1 MIAPARRAAFAALV
15 EIARGRADLDDALG
29 RTRQTLSDVRDVA
42 LLRELVTGTL
52 RWQSRLDWRL
62 APLSR
67 VAIAKLDV
75 EVLVT
80 LRMAAY
86 QLEHLDRV
94 PASAVVH
101 DAVAL
106 VRAAKKSSAAGLVNA
121 VLRALTRAAR
131 AEPPAAPAGASHA
144 EVAAALAVST
154 AHPAWLIERWLAR
167 EPRQVVE
174 AWLAFDNDP
183 PPTTL
188 RVNPLTGASRDE
200 VAARLSADGIVTTP
214 AAAAP
219 LGLVVR
225 EGLVVAHPALAE
237 GRCGIQD
244 EGSQL
249 AALVA
254 PVRPGARVLDVCAA
268 PGGKTLAYAW
278 AAGPEGQVVACD
290 VRERRL
296 EVLRETLRRG
306 HAPRAEVV
314 AIDDTAP
321 LPFAP
326 VFDVVA
332 VDAPCSGLGT
342 LRRDPDIKWRRT
354 ADDLRRFQAR
364 QVDLLTR
371 AAAVVAPGGA
381 LVYTTCSTEPEENLD
396 VVTQVLA
403 VSPDF
408 TLRRADAG
416 PAGRVLTPFVDADGC
431 LRTHPVRHGL
441 EGYFGAVLVRRADG
455 PAPAPVV
462 Q

>member
-1 MIAPARRAAFAALV
+1 MIAPARRAAFSALV
-15 EIARGRADLDDALG
+15 EIARGRADLDEALD
-29 RTRQTLSDVRDVA
+29 RARQTLGDARDVG

-62 APLSR
+62 APFSR
-67 VAIAKLDV
+67 VAMPKLDV
-75 EVLVT
+75 EVLVA

-86 QLEHLDRV
+86 QLDHLDRV
-94 PASAVVH
+94 PASAIVH

-121 VLRALTRAAR
+121 VLRALTRAGR
-131 AEPPAAPAGASHA
+131 TEPPVAPPSAPPA

-154 AHPAWLIERWLAR
+154 AHPAWLVERWLAR
-167 EPRQVVE
+167 EPRDVVE
-174 AWLAFDNDP
+174 AWLHFDNEP

-188 RVNPLTGASRDE
+188 RVNPLSGATRDG
-200 VAARLSADGIVTTP
+200 VAARLAADGIVTTP
-214 AAAAP
+214 AIAAP

-225 EGLVVAHPALAE
+225 EGLVVAHPALAT
-237 GRCGIQD
+237 GLCGIQD

-254 PVRPGARVLDVCAA
+254 PVAPGARVLDVCAA

-278 AAGPEGQVVACD
+278 AAGAEGHVVACD

-296 EVLRETLRRG
+296 AVLRETLHRG
-306 HAPRAEVV
+306 HAGGAAVV
-314 AIDDTAP
+314 AIDETAP

-354 ADDLRRFQAR
+354 AEDLRRYQAR
-364 QVDLLTR
+364 QVGLLTR

-396 VVTQVLA
+396 VVRQVLS

-416 PAGRVLTPFVDADGC
+416 PGGEVLTPFVDADGC
-431 LRTHPVRHGL
+431 LRTHPARHGL

-455 PAPAPVV
+455 PRPAAVV

>member
-1 MIAPARRAAFAALV
+1 MIAPARRAAFGALV
-15 EIARGRADLDDALG
+15 DIARGRADLDAALERG
-29 RTRQTLSDVRDVA
+29 RQSLADPRDVG
-42 LLRELVTGTL
+42 LLREIVTGTL

-62 APLSR
+62 APLST
-67 VAIAKLDV
+67 VAMSRLDV
-75 EVLVT
+75 EVLVA

-86 QLEHLDRV
+86 QLEHLDRL
-94 PASAVVH
+94 PASAVVN

-106 VRAAKKSSAAGLVNA
+106 VRAAKKTSAAGLVNA
-121 VLRALTRAAR
+121 VLRALTRAGR
-131 AEPPAAPAGASHA
+131 AEPPTAPADASRQD
-144 EVAAALAVST
+144 VAAALAVAT

-167 EPRQVVE
+167 EPREVVE
-174 AWLAFDNDP
+174 AWLAFDNTP

-188 RVNPLTGASRDE
+188 RVNPLAGATRDA
-200 VAARLSADGIVTTP
+200 VAARLAADGIVTTP

-225 EGLVVAHPALAE
+225 EGLVVAHPALAD
-237 GRCGIQD
+237 GLCGILD

-278 AAGPEGQVVACD
+278 AAGANGRVVACD

-296 EVLRETLRRG
+296 GVLRETLRRG
-306 HAPRAEVV
+306 HAGRAEVV
-314 AIDDTAP
+314 AIDETAP

-354 ADDLRRFQAR
+354 PEDLRRFHAR

-381 LVYTTCSTEPEENLD
+381 LVYTTCSTEPEENVD

-403 VSPDF
+403 ALPDF
-408 TLRRADAG
+408 TLRRADDG
-416 PAGRVLTPFVDADGC
+416 PDGRILAPFVEPDGC

-455 PAPAPVV
+455 PPPAAVV